1 MGTFRRW
8 MVHTTGSWPGPSS
21 WSLAERVPGL
31 TVRAGGAVWQGEG
44 RARADLTA
52 TGHPLTQQMEYL
64 AGTLPGSSTLTTL
77 TAWPHRTGTWSAT
90 GRWGPPSARASCCAR
105 PVPMRGTL
113 SGTRTCDAASRH
125 PPFSHPKRRSA
136 FPSSP
141 PPPPPPLAFFSIK

>member
-52 TGHPLTQQMEYL
+52 TRHPLTQQMEYL
-64 AGTLPGSSTLTTL
+64 GRYIARKLNINYFDCLATSYRHVVRHWPLGTTFSPGIVL
-77 TAWPHRTGTWSAT
+77 RKTGAYGGNPQWD
-90 GRWGPPSARASCCAR
+90 PD
-105 PVPMRGTL
+105 V
-113 SGTRTCDAASRH
+113 
-125 PPFSHPKRRSA
+125 
-136 FPSSP
+136 
-141 PPPPPPLAFFSIK
+141 